1 VYLKCGSVDTTF
13 SIRLGGICND
23 EERRPN
29 AIMKK
34 VIDKDVHLCLFALRN
49 IGPGEDIYYDYGLD
63 TGSAM
68 HWRKIS
74 VSLLFTLQFV
84 R

>member
-1 VYLKCGSVDTTF
+1 VYLKCGRVDVSF
-13 SIRLGGICND
+13 SIGLGGICND

-49 IGPGEDIYYDYGLD
+49 IGPGEDYYDYAPH

-68 HWRKIS
+68 HWRKIN
-74 VSLLFTLQFV
+74 VSLLFMLQFV